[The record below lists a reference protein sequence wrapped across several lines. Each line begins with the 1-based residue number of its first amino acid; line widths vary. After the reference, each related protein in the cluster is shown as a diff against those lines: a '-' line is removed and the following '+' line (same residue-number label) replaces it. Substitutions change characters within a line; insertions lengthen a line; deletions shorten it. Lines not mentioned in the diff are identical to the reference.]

1 MGCKYLVGNIG
12 NQVKDDGYHHIA
24 PRLEV
29 KPVNDKGECKQT
41 YKEIKRVLP
50 TLCLH
55 VALIIVFYKEQG

>member
-1 MGCKYLVGNIG
+1 M
-12 NQVKDDGYHHIA
+12 KDDGYHHIA

-29 KPVNDKGECKQT
+29 KPVDDKGEVKQT

-50 TLCLH
+50 TLYLH